1 VRAETLYSKLNLV
14 KSLYLQLVRTDV
26 NDLRLALSLTVG
38 VWQDGCF
45 GALIQPREDI
55 LRE

>member
-1 VRAETLYSKLNLV
+1 MRAETLYSKLNLV

>member
-1 VRAETLYSKLNLV
+1 MRAETLYSKLNLV
-14 KSLYLQLVRTDV
+14 KSLYLQLVRTDF

-45 GALIQPREDI
+45 DALIQAREESPRD
-55 LRE
+55 